1 MRKRS
6 HFKKTLPVAGGYGF
20 LRGLTY
26 GGGSLWV
33 TEIFGGV
40 NEGSVTRLDPRTR
53 TRQTIDLPSHT
64 PTGLSWSDGYGDLWI
79 DNFNDG
85 TVTRLHDASGATR
98 TVLDVAGNPGLSV
111 VDGDVVWVADW
122 TAPRVVRLHA
132 VGPPDPHSVFLPKA
146 NPLVG
151 VWSVAAGAGAIW
163 ATTPRDHALWRINPK
178 TNAVTRISVPF
189 LPTGVTADAQNV
201 WLTVRK

>member
-1 MRKRS
+1 M
-6 HFKKTLPVAGGYGF
+6 
-20 LRGLTY
+20 
-26 GGGSLWV
+26 
-33 TEIFGGV
+33 
-40 NEGSVTRLDPRTR
+40 TRLDPRTR
-53 TRQTIDLPSHT
+53 TRQTIALPSHT

-85 TVTRLHDASGATR
+85 TVTRLHDATGATR
-98 TVLDVAGNPGLSV
+98 TFLDVGGNPGFSV

-151 VWSVAAGAGAIW
+151 VWSVAAGASAIW
-163 ATTPRDHALWRINPK
+163 ATTPRDHALWRIDPK

-189 LPTGVTADAQNV
+189 LPSGVDCGCE
-201 WLTVRK
+201 RSSG